1 MYNTESFVKQLT
13 EKYPPHQGNKTH
25 FDIKNI
31 ENFESELGTEL
42 PSDFYDFLLA
52 YGSGSFNDFFF
63 VWHPFTEGGADEF
76 FQNNKQA
83 EENYKFLEN
92 SLDASWRV
100 DCCFSDNKLITLN
113 GDKKFTETLRTEQID
128 AHTRSKIM
136 ALGNHYP
143 YHFFPEKDGM
153 VYWGRTDDDDF
164 FLRIRDEKNSI
175 IMYSDG
181 YYEFDM
187 GITEFIYEY
196 LTGTIRLPMMHNETG
211 WDFISYES

>member
-52 YGSGSFNDFFF
+52 YGSGSFNDYFY

-92 SLDASWRV
+92 SLDASWPWETITHII
-100 DCCFSDNKLITLN
+100 FSRK
-113 GDKKFTETLRTEQID
+113 R
-128 AHTRSKIM
+128 
-136 ALGNHYP
+136 
-143 YHFFPEKDGM
+143 
-153 VYWGRTDDDDF
+153 
-164 FLRIRDEKNSI
+164 
-175 IMYSDG
+175 
-181 YYEFDM
+181 
-187 GITEFIYEY
+187 
-196 LTGTIRLPMMHNETG
+196 TG
-211 WDFISYES
+211 WFTGEGRMMTIFFSVSGMKKTVLLCIATGIMNLIWASRNLSMNILPEQSACP